1 MVFFNVLFCRLFV
14 CVDFFSFFFSS
25 FWCKKKCLCS
35 LVCQSD
41 TSEEKKAQQR
51 KKNDKLLFCV
61 EMMILRRT
69 TFTQERVVRAA
80 AAAAVAA
87 AATAAAAHDAFL
99 FNSGTTR
106 TTETISISSPTQFAT
121 HHRRHH
127 HPRSNNT
134 NTNNDNNKNNNGFL
148 LPGRLPS
155 YFLLSHASCLEKEG
169 GRGRRDAQKKMPS
182 SLTKEER
189 ENMED
194 VEVHIEGEEE
204 EQTTTKTNGKSKKGR
219 HTAQW
224 RVYTDLGREKF
235 LAGDIEFALKC
246 FERALKEAKL
256 GFGEKDAHVA
266 AALNNLAE
274 LARTQRMWEKA
285 EGLYK
290 ECLDLLR
297 ELKETTPNSSSSS
310 SSSDS
315 SSKVDKR
322 KGAEYK
328 AEATIAAALHN
339 LASCML
345 QNNKPK
351 EAYENYRTSLNLK
364 QVVFENENHPEIALT
379 LHHMAEALLLLER
392 IEDAIVVLE
401 RSVKITDAVGIGHT
415 PTAFRRMRRLCQLYE
430 IKKRFDDVDAMKKRI
445 ETQFSKQV

>member
-1 MVFFNVLFCRLFV
+1 
-14 CVDFFSFFFSS
+14 
-25 FWCKKKCLCS
+25 
-35 LVCQSD
+35 
-41 TSEEKKAQQR
+41 
-51 KKNDKLLFCV
+51 
-61 EMMILRRT
+61 MMILRRTT
-69 TFTQERVVRAA
+69 TFTQERVVLRAA
-80 AAAAVAA
+80 AAAAVAVA
-87 AATAAAAHDAFL
+87 AATAASAHDAFL

-297 ELKETTPNSSSSS
+297 ELKEKTDSNSN
-310 SSSDS
+310 
-315 SSKVDKR
+315 SKIDKR
-322 KGAEYK
+322 KGVEYK
-328 AEATIAAALHN
+328 TEATIAAALHN

-364 QVVFENENHPEIALT
+364 QLVFENENHPEIALT

-392 IEDAIVVLE
+392 VEDAIVVLE
-401 RSVKITDAVGIGHT
+401 RSVKITDAIGIGHT
-415 PTAFRRMRRLCQLYE
+415 QTQFRRMRRLCQLYE
-430 IKKRFDDVDAMKKRI
+430 MKKRYDDVLAMKKRI
-445 ETQFSKQV
+445 KTQFSKQV

>member
-1 MVFFNVLFCRLFV
+1 MHTNNQTR
-14 CVDFFSFFFSS
+14 
-25 FWCKKKCLCS
+25 
-35 LVCQSD
+35 
-41 TSEEKKAQQR
+41 EEEEE
-51 KKNDKLLFCV
+51 LLFCV
-61 EMMILRRT
+61 EMILRT
-69 TFTQERVVRAA
+69 KTFKQERVVLRAA
-80 AAAAVAA
+80 AAAA
-87 AATAAAAHDAFL
+87 AATAAAATAHDTFL
-99 FNSGTTR
+99 LNSGTTTTR
-106 TTETISISSPTQFAT
+106 TTETISISISSPTQFAI
-121 HHRRHH
+121 HHRRRH
-127 HPRSNNT
+127 HPRSNT
-134 NTNNDNNKNNNGFL
+134 NTNNDNNNNNNGFL
-148 LPGRLPS
+148 LPRLPS

-204 EQTTTKTNGKSKKGR
+204 EQTTTTNGKSKKGR

-297 ELKETTPNSSSSS
+297 ELKKTTPNSSSSS
-310 SSSDS
+310 SSSDN

-430 IKKRFDDVDAMKKRI
+430 RKKRFDDVDAMKKRI

>member
-1 MVFFNVLFCRLFV
+1 
-14 CVDFFSFFFSS
+14 
-25 FWCKKKCLCS
+25 
-35 LVCQSD
+35 
-41 TSEEKKAQQR
+41 
-51 KKNDKLLFCV
+51 
-61 EMMILRRT
+61 MILRTT
-69 TFTQERVVRAA
+69 TFKQERVLLRAA
-80 AAAAVAA
+80 AAAAAAA
-87 AATAAAAHDAFL
+87 AATAAATHDAFL
-99 FNSGTTR
+99 FNSRTTR
-106 TTETISISSPTQFAT
+106 TTETTSISSPTQFAT

-127 HPRSNNT
+127 HPRSNT

-148 LPGRLPS
+148 LPRLPS

-169 GRGRRDAQKKMPS
+169 GRGTRDAQKKMPS

-204 EQTTTKTNGKSKKGR
+204 EQTTTTNGKSKKGR

-415 PTAFRRMRRLCQLYE
+415 LTAFRRMRRLCQLYE

>member
-1 MVFFNVLFCRLFV
+1 
-14 CVDFFSFFFSS
+14 
-25 FWCKKKCLCS
+25 
-35 LVCQSD
+35 
-41 TSEEKKAQQR
+41 
-51 KKNDKLLFCV
+51 
-61 EMMILRRT
+61 
-69 TFTQERVVRAA
+69 
-80 AAAAVAA
+80 
-87 AATAAAAHDAFL
+87 
-99 FNSGTTR
+99 
-106 TTETISISSPTQFAT
+106 
-121 HHRRHH
+121 
-127 HPRSNNT
+127 
-134 NTNNDNNKNNNGFL
+134 
-148 LPGRLPS
+148 
-155 YFLLSHASCLEKEG
+155 
-169 GRGRRDAQKKMPS
+169 
-182 SLTKEER
+182 
-189 ENMED
+189 
-194 VEVHIEGEEE
+194 
-204 EQTTTKTNGKSKKGR
+204 
-219 HTAQW
+219 
-224 RVYTDLGREKF
+224 
-235 LAGDIEFALKC
+235 
-246 FERALKEAKL
+246 LKEAKL

>member
-1 MVFFNVLFCRLFV
+1 
-14 CVDFFSFFFSS
+14 
-25 FWCKKKCLCS
+25 
-35 LVCQSD
+35 
-41 TSEEKKAQQR
+41 
-51 KKNDKLLFCV
+51 
-61 EMMILRRT
+61 MILRRTTT
-69 TFTQERVVRAA
+69 TFTQERVVLRAAA

-121 HHRRHH
+121 HHRRRRH

-134 NTNNDNNKNNNGFL
+134 NTNNDNNKNNDGFL